1 MNPGSNPLNS
11 DLPDASSSV
20 PLAARGSE
28 ATVDS
33 AAADEGTGILCE
45 IVRTSG
51 LGLQRG
57 PDQELTRAGFLQ
69 VASTYQDVEFS
80 VSPIVT
86 ALVHVALGKLSG
98 VDAAASAQLERFVAN
113 SICENRET
121 QSRVRRFWDS
131 LVKTVKE
138 PE

>member
-1 MNPGSNPLNS
+1 MNPGPDPLQS
-11 DLPDASSSV
+11 DFPDAGSSV
-20 PLAARGSE
+20 PLAARCSE
-28 ATVDS
+28 TAVDRVTT
-33 AAADEGTGILCE
+33 DEGILSE

-57 PDQELTRAGFLQ
+57 PDQELLRAEFLQ
-69 VASTYQDVEFS
+69 VACQYQDVEFS

-86 ALVHVALGKLSG
+86 ALVHVALGKLCG
-98 VDAAASAQLERFVAN
+98 IDAATSAQLERFVAN
-113 SICENRET
+113 SICENSET
-121 QSRVRRFWDS
+121 HIRVRRFWDS